1 MAIPEACGDPASLW
15 IFYIIYLV
23 CRIINGVQMRP
34 KIVFGLVMVLIFSG
48 LFSCRTKESPNA
60 RVVKNFNDDW
70 KFYQGDIE
78 GAEGRNFND
87 TVWTMLDLPH
97 DWSVK
102 GPYDPDLA
110 SCTGYLPGGIGWYRK
125 TFDVAIEDRNKK
137 IALYFMGIY
146 RNGEVFINGYS
157 LGMRPNGYIST
168 YYDLSPYIE
177 YGEKNVIAVRVDH
190 SQSIDSRWYTGSG
203 IYRDVLLIYTD
214 PIHIEHWGN
223 YFTTPVVT
231 DKQAIARIQTS
242 VKNTS
247 NEQASVEIVNEIL
260 DNSGRIISTSSKEI
274 NVAVNEMKVVTQ
286 ELKIERP
293 NLWSVDNPY
302 LYKLKTSI
310 YQGKIL
316 IDSAEEKVGLRTLNF
331 DADKGFSL
339 NGKPMKIKGVC
350 LHHDS
355 GCLGSAVLREVWQRR
370 LTTLKSLGCN
380 AVRTSHNP
388 RSPVFYTLCD
398 ELGLLV
404 LDEAFDEWE
413 FPKKK
418 WIEGWNVGTPGFQGP
433 SEFFDDW
440 AEIDLRD
447 MVLRDRNHPS
457 VFMWSIGNEVDY
469 PNDPYSH
476 PILDKEG
483 IRQQHTWGY
492 LPDQPNAERLGGIA
506 KKLAAVV
513 REYDPSRPVTAG
525 LAGPVMSNETEYP
538 GVLDVVGYNYT
549 EYRYA
554 MDHKTYPDRIL
565 YGSENGHSF
574 RGWKAVRDNEYIFGQ
589 FLWTGIDYL
598 GEALPWPSRGF
609 GSGLL
614 NLAGF
619 KKARAYF
626 RESLWSDKPTIYCGT
641 YQGQS
646 NDNADRLSIDA
657 PPVWNYKDG
666 ETVRVVVYTNCQKVQ
681 LHLNGQKIGES
692 KEYDDERGILYWD
705 VPYKEGSLE
714 AIGTNAN
721 QSAVHYAITTSQKP
735 HAIKTK
741 AWNKSISHDRGVAQI
756 EIQIVD
762 QNENPVFGAD
772 NEISCTTTGPVKL
785 LGLESSNPE
794 DMGDYTDNK
803 QSVYQGRM
811 IAYLQAN
818 GKKGIARIT
827 FSSPELI
834 DSVVE
839 IKVK

>member
-1 MAIPEACGDPASLW
+1 MKQNS
-15 IFYIIYLV
+15 
-23 CRIINGVQMRP
+23 
-34 KIVFGLVMVLIFSG
+34 VFGLITALIFSV
-48 LFSCRTKESPNA
+48 LLSCTTKAPSNT
-60 RVVKNFNDDW
+60 RVVKNFNDNW
-70 KFYQGDIE
+70 KFYQGDVK
-78 GAEGRNFND
+78 GAEANNFND
-87 TVWTMLDLPH
+87 TVWTLLDLPH

-102 GPYDPDLA
+102 GPYDPGLA

-125 TFDVAIEDRNKK
+125 TFDVAIEDQNKK
-137 IALYFMGIY
+137 FTLYFMGIY
-146 RNGEVFINGYS
+146 RNGEVFINSHS

-168 YYDLSPYIE
+168 IYDLSPYIK

-203 IYRDVLLIYTD
+203 IYRDVYLIVTD
-214 PIHIEHWGN
+214 PIYIDLWGN

-247 NEQASVEIVNEIL
+247 NKHASVEIVNEIL
-260 DNSGRIISTSSKEI
+260 DNSGHVVSTSSKEI
-274 NVAVNEMKVVTQ
+274 NVAANDVKVVTQ
-286 ELKIERP
+286 EMKIERP
-293 NLWSVDNPY
+293 DLWSVDDPY

-310 YQGKIL
+310 VQGKIL
-316 IDSAEEKVGLRTLNF
+316 IDSSEEKVGIRTLQF

-370 LTTLKSLGCN
+370 LKTLKSLGCN

-433 SEFFDDW
+433 SEFFNEW
-440 AEIDLRD
+440 SEIDLRD

-476 PILDKEG
+476 PILDKAG

-492 LPDQPNAERLGGIA
+492 QPNQPNAERLGGIA
-506 KKLAAVV
+506 KKLAGVV

-554 MDHKTYPDRIL
+554 MDHKLYPDRIL

-574 RGWKAVRDNEYIFGQ
+574 RDWKAVRDNEYIFGQ

-598 GEALPWPSRGF
+598 GEALTWPSRGF

-614 NLAGF
+614 DLAGF
-619 KKARAYF
+619 KKPRGYF
-626 RESLWSDKPTIYCGT
+626 RESLWSDKPMIYCGT
-641 YQGQS
+641 YPIQS
-646 NDNADRLSIDA
+646 NERANELSIDA

-666 ETVRVVVYTNCQKVQ
+666 EIVRVVVYTNCRRVQ
-681 LHLNGQKIGES
+681 LLLNGQKVGES
-692 KEYDDERGILYWD
+692 KAYDDETGILYWD
-705 VPYKEGSLE
+705 IPYQAGLLE
-714 AIGTNAN
+714 ALGTNTNRSVAR
-721 QSAVHYAITTSQKP
+721 YAIMTSKKP

-741 AWNKSISHDRGVAQI
+741 AWSSSISHERGVAQI

-762 QNENPVFGAD
+762 QKETPVYWAD
-772 NEISCTTTGPVKL
+772 NEISCTVSGPVRL
-785 LGLESSNPE
+785 LGLESGNSQ

-803 QSVYQGRM
+803 QNVYRGRM
-811 IAYLQAN
+811 IAYLQAF
-818 GKKGIARIT
+818 GKKGSAKVT
-827 FSSPELI
+827 FSSAGLV

-839 IKVK
+839 IKIK